1 MFAPEKSKVATS
13 MGIFKETTL
22 AGTSPEF
29 TSKYTE
35 SPAAG
40 INPAEA
46 PPETKD
52 HLKGDDQEPLPPTQ

>member
-13 MGIFKETTL
+13 IGTSNDTTL

-29 TSKYTE
+29 ASKYTE

-40 INPAEA
+40 INPNET
-46 PPETKD
+46 PPEVKAQ
-52 HLKGDDQEPLPPTQ
+52 LEADDQEPLPPTQ

>member
-13 MGIFKETTL
+13 IGTSKDTTL
-22 AGTSPEF
+22 PGTSPEF
-29 TSKYTE
+29 ISKYTE

-46 PPETKD
+46 PPEIKAQ
-52 HLKGDDQEPLPPTQ
+52 LEGDDQEPLPPTQ